1 LKNVSIALEGSK
13 TRKNKRLKRENQTYR
28 ENRTMGRTNRVKS
41 WEEFKALAFKK
52 KPKSV
57 VYVIAQSIPTSNLT
71 SLKLILPVEGAQ
83 YIFTDTAKDDKLRR
97 TGIPIQ
103 SDKKGNRYITDEDV
117 KKFLKAQL
125 PIDKLQIFSYWTA

>member
-1 LKNVSIALEGSK
+1 
-13 TRKNKRLKRENQTYR
+13 
-28 ENRTMGRTNRVKS
+28 MGRTNRVKS
-41 WEEFKALAFKK
+41 WEEFKALALEK

-57 VYVIAQSIPTSNLT
+57 VYVIAQSIPTRNLT

-83 YIFTDTAKDDKLRR
+83 YIFTDTAKGDNLRR

-103 SDKKGNRYITDEDV
+103 TDKKGNRHITDEDV
-117 KKFLKAQL
+117 KKFLRTQL